1 MRSRC
6 LSFKAAE
13 GWGEG
18 GDSSRQYKDEEREG
32 VRLKKDYKRKQEKR
46 EQSQRESS

>member
-32 VRLKKDYKRKQEKR
+32 VRFKKRLQKGEKR
-46 EQSQRESS
+46 AIAKGE